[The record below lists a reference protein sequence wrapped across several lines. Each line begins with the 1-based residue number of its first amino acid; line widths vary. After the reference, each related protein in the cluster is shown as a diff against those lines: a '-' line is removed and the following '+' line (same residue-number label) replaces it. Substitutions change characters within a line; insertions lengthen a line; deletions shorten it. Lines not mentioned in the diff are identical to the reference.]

1 VILDEI
7 ELLVGCEKRMRFM
20 ALFAGTDVTFP
31 KQPRGPFFEQL
42 SRALGA
48 DAAERLRL
56 RYAGERIYIPRN
68 EADER
73 ARRNAEIAA
82 RIAAGESPAYV
93 ARTYRVMS
101 TLSARHIRRIVE
113 KAGSMLK
120 PTQPELFGDK

>member
-1 VILDEI
+1 MILDEI

-31 KQPRGPFFEQL
+31 KKPRGPFFDQL

-48 DAAERLRL
+48 DAAERLRM
-56 RYAGERIYIPRN
+56 RYSGERMYIPRN
-68 EADER
+68 EAEER

-101 TLSARHIRRIVE
+101 TISARHIRRIVE
-113 KAGSMLK
+113 KAGTVLK